1 MKVNE
6 NVCLPLKENSSA
18 VKTETETE
26 INQLKQYEGYHRQ
39 ASKI

>member
-6 NVCLPLKENSSA
+6 NVCLSLKENSSA

-26 INQLKQYEGYHRQ
+26 TEIN
-39 ASKI
+39 

>member
-26 INQLKQYEGYHRQ
+26 TEIN
-39 ASKI
+39 